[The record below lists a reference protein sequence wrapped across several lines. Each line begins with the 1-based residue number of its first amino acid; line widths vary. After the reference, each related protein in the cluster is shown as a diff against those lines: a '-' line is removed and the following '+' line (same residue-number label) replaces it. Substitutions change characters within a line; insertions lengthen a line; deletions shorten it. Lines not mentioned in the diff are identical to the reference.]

1 MIKMTGA
8 HSYYSRSQMFPS
20 APCYICQETDHKPV
34 NCPELY
40 SDLKEPGHPQPSGPR
55 GQDDD

>member
-1 MIKMTGA
+1 MIGV
-8 HSYYSRSQMFPS
+8 HSYYSRSKMFPS